1 MAGRT
6 STRVAHNTAK
16 LRALAA
22 LARDPDRWW
31 TVEDWSR
38 AARIVP
44 KRRMYTY
51 ALRLAGYD
59 LVEGGSLNGYLVY
72 RIRPEGLKRL
82 KWLQVTVTTEPE
94 NPVLR
99 IGSGLNVG

>member
-1 MAGRT
+1 MAGRA

-31 TVEDWSR
+31 TVEDWSY

-51 ALRLAGYD
+51 ALRLAGYY
-59 LVEGGSLNGYLVY
+59 LVEGGDMNGRLVY
-72 RIRPEGLKRL
+72 RITPEGLRRL
-82 KWLQVTVTTEPE
+82 AWFRTQFPAESE
-94 NPVLR
+94 NPLLR
-99 IGSGLNVG
+99 ILTGTK